1 MKFAADFRR
10 SAREALYGKWGLA
23 VLAGFIA
30 SLLGATS
37 SRSANFSFNLGGID
51 TGISLDNL
59 KDAITSD
66 LQIGSNGFA
75 LIFGLLSIILIVS
88 LVIGIVMFVISSVV
102 GVGYSKFNL
111 ELVDKKSPS
120 ISNLFSYFPHWQ
132 TVALTE
138 FLKGIYVFLWSLP
151 FIITGIIALVAL
163 TYLIKDIYIFL
174 WPLLFIPGIIASY
187 SYMMTPYIL
196 ADNPELSASEA
207 IKISKQMMRGN
218 RWRLFCLK
226 ISFFGWSILCIL
238 TLGIGFLWLTPYM
251 NAAIAEFYREISG
264 TRHEFNENVEPQA
277 EETYVVYE

>member
-10 SAREALYGKWGLA
+10 SAREALNGKWRLA

-37 SRSANFSFNLGGID
+37 SGSVDFSFNLGGID

-59 KDAITSD
+59 TDAITSD

-75 LIFGLLSIILIVS
+75 LIFGLLSIILIVT
-88 LVIGIVMFVISSVV
+88 LVIVIVMFVISSVV

-138 FLKGIYVFLWSLP
+138 FLKGIYVFLWSLL
-151 FIITGIIALVAL
+151 FI
-163 TYLIKDIYIFL
+163 
-174 WPLLFIPGIIASY
+174 IPGIIALY

-207 IKISKQMMRGN
+207 IEISKQMMRGN
-218 RWRLFCLK
+218 RWRLFCLE
-226 ISFFGWSILCIL
+226 ISFFGWSILCVL

-251 NAAIAEFYREISG
+251 NAATAEFYREISG